1 MAEFNTAQAQS
12 QAVNRTA
19 YIDAVQQVFAAA
31 EKHGHRPQFVIVHG
45 AGEKLKRPAWKA
57 WNKRRPSQAQAQAA
71 VADGYL
77 LGVVPSSIGRVVID
91 IDAGD
96 SRRLR
101 ELTGPI
107 GYTKSFSGRGEHLWF
122 AAGDAQR
129 NLPGRRIIDGGGE
142 WKVDVIHTH
151 PYALVS
157 TAESMRALA
166 VIISGGDGGE
176 KEFPGDLFPE
186 LLKPSTPIDAVKTL
200 EYFRDGTI
208 DLRRVY
214 PGQRNLALF
223 AVCCRGGQ
231 LGRAEYKAGRIR
243 SEADLLVMAV
253 QWNEM
258 MPFPLPL
265 AEVETIVRKAMR
277 YLPLDSG
284 GCGRD
289 YYTHDSESQARRGPL
304 AAAARV
310 AKRKPVIEQAY
321 ALAAQGKFPV
331 EISRKTG
338 VPLTTVKR
346 WLKPPL

>member
-1 MAEFNTAQAQS
+1 MSNIKRAKAQS
-12 QAVNRTA
+12 QAANRA
-19 YIDAVQQVFAAA
+19 KYFDAVQQVFAAA
-31 EKHGHRPQFVIVHG
+31 DRAGHRPQFVIVHG
-45 AGEKLKRPAWKA
+45 AGEKLKRPAWRA
-57 WNKRRPSQAQAQAA
+57 WNKRRPSQAQTQAA

-107 GYTKSFSGRGEHLWF
+107 GYTKSYSGRGEHLWF
-122 AAGDAQR
+122 TAADSQR
-129 NLPGRRIIDGGGE
+129 NLPGRRITDGDDE

-157 TAESMRALA
+157 TAESMHALA
-166 VIISGGDGGE
+166 VIISGGDGGA
-176 KEFPGDLFPE
+176 KEFPDDLFPE

-200 EYFRDGTI
+200 EYFRDGTV

-214 PGQRNLALF
+214 PGKRNLALF
-223 AVCCRGGQ
+223 SVCCRGGQ
-231 LGRAEYKAGRIR
+231 LGRAEWKAGRIR

-258 MPFPLPL
+258 FPFPLPL

-284 GCGRD
+284 GVGRD

-310 AKRKPVIEQAY
+310 AKRKGVIEQVYVLRAS
-321 ALAAQGKFPV
+321 GKSGR
-331 EISRKTG
+331 EIGRELG
-338 VPLTTVKR
+338 VPRRTVDG
-346 WLKPPL
+346 WLKRAL